1 MNAEP
6 ALLIIVLHDD
16 LAPGHPAARAARLLE
31 AGLGPALDALAASP
45 QLKLAWAPSPALLR
59 AIGERPDAATW
70 VERLRAGSARG
81 RLEGVV
87 RAHSPLALVPEAV
100 GLAQLRQ
107 QQAVLQRVLGTPA
120 RGFWPEA
127 LAWDP
132 VLPARLARAGL
143 GPCFVDGAAVAASGV
158 RPDAGA
164 ALLER
169 EGLTIP
175 GLCVDRRLSALAPGG
190 AVGELALELKR
201 RRGAT
206 LVLALGLGPLCAAG
220 PSFWAQLGVA
230 LVRLA
235 KGLRLHTPTTALDKA
250 PLQRAAPRAGTPPA
264 VGADLLP
271 EAAGEALLEAEA
283 AVLGLRD
290 PVLAAALGDPLGPPL
305 EAGLGRFDAAARLL
319 AAAWRL
325 HGRVAAARKRAD
337 PAAEG
342 AAAAALRVPPSA
354 ALYAGEGG
362 GVDDP
367 AVRHAAAQA
376 LLAAEAPLLSAE
388 LSAPARPHEPGAVVE
403 LRAPWGLL
411 SLRPA
416 EGGGVDRWLIVGLGD
431 LVNTAERV
439 GRAGMDALRRDSSL
453 PELVTADLGELPEDE
468 DTDPGARAPAS
479 EADTA
484 ADPARQDGLEALSEA
499 LGGDTLGHAAAGP
512 RPVRAPVARSASVA
526 DSRRLIFE
534 DGHLRH
540 LLVERIMGE
549 GLSARA
555 LWRGQAPRVE
565 APERPAWQLL
575 RAELGADGVGE
586 IVLVREIAV
595 LRPPEPPG
603 MIQLTRRLRVL
614 GDRPALQV
622 EWELIN
628 RSREPVDLRLLVEL
642 NVNLDGRRGPE
653 RSLHTPGA
661 APRDLLEIGEVEDV
675 SDIGLRFGD
684 LGALLRVQTAPA
696 CRLLHH
702 PIEAPALRD
711 GVWHD
716 ALQGVCLGL
725 DFAVSL
731 WGEEK
736 QRRSATVELLRR
748 G

>member
-1 MNAEP
+1 
-6 ALLIIVLHDD
+6 
-16 LAPGHPAARAARLLE
+16 
-31 AGLGPALDALAASP
+31 
-45 QLKLAWAPSPALLR
+45 
-59 AIGERPDAATW
+59 
-70 VERLRAGSARG
+70 
-81 RLEGVV
+81 
-87 RAHSPLALVPEAV
+87 
-100 GLAQLRQ
+100 
-107 QQAVLQRVLGTPA
+107 
-120 RGFWPEA
+120 
-127 LAWDP
+127 
-132 VLPARLARAGL
+132 
-143 GPCFVDGAAVAASGV
+143 
-158 RPDAGA
+158 
-164 ALLER
+164 
-169 EGLTIP
+169 GLTVA
-175 GLCVDRRLSALAPGG
+175 GLCVDRRLSALAPAGSMS
-190 AVGELALELKR
+190 ELALELRR

-206 LVLALGLGPLCAAG
+206 LVLALGLGALCAAG
-220 PSFWAQLGVA
+220 PAFWAQLGVA

-342 AAAAALRVPPSA
+342 AAAAAVRVPTSA

-376 LLAAEAPLLSAE
+376 LLAAEAPLLAPE
-388 LSAPARPHEPGAVVE
+388 LSAPARPQDPGAAVE

-439 GRAGMDALRRDSSL
+439 GRAGMDSLRRDSSL
-453 PELVTADLGELPEDE
+453 PELVTADLGTLNEDEDE
-468 DTDPGARAPAS
+468 DTDPGARGGAAR
-479 EADTA
+479 ADAA
-484 ADPARQDGLEALSEA
+484 ADPSLEAADAVSEALSEA
-499 LGGDTLGHAAAGP
+499 LGGDTIGHAPAGP
-512 RPVRAPVARSASVA
+512 RPVRAPAARSAAVA
-526 DSRRLIFE
+526 DSRRLVFE

-549 GLSARA
+549 GLSARS
-555 LWRGQAPRVE
+555 LWRGQAPRIE
-565 APERPAWQLL
+565 AHERPAWQLL
-575 RAELGADGVGE
+575 RAELGPDGAGE

-603 MIQLTRRLRVL
+603 MIQLTRRLRVA

-642 NVNLDGRRGPE
+642 NVNLDGRRGPD
-653 RSLHTPGA
+653 RTLHTPGA
-661 APRDLLEIGEVEDV
+661 PARDLLEVGEVDEV
-675 SDIGLRFGD
+675 ADIGLRFGD